1 MTATEPKTGTD
12 LTAGRVIDFND
23 PRVYDDPWELYRWL
37 RDEAPIYRD
46 EANEL
51 YVVSRHEDVSHVSRN
66 NELYSAKF
74 GVRPIIAG
82 DMSIITLD
90 EPEHTRQRR
99 LINKGFTPKR
109 VRELIPHMREL
120 SNQIIDEVAEQGE
133 IDFVEDFAIHVPLI
147 IISEMLGLDPEVRL
161 NMYKWSDAMM
171 DGDGHIE
178 ADDPVLHRAAES
190 FGEYATMCI
199 ELIAERRENPQDD
212 LITILTQASDA
223 GELEKEHKALQ
234 GIDAKGAAALHGD
247 QLDDEELLGFLTIL
261 LVAGNETTRN
271 ALSGGLLALSL
282 FPDER
287 ERLIANLDDDDFMNK
302 AADEIVRYTSPVLSF
317 IRTVT
322 EDHTY
327 QGVDFKVGDRILMLY
342 QSANRDERVFDEP
355 DQFVLDRDPNPHL
368 GFGIGVHFCLGA
380 NLARTEIKVV
390 FQELFRRLR
399 DIKVVDD
406 ADLHRGDSALVLALQ
421 KLPATFTPAS
431 KCPVAH

>member
-1 MTATEPKTGTD
+1 MTATETD

-46 EANEL
+46 EANDL
-51 YVVSRHEDVSHVSRN
+51 YVVSRHEDVSHVSRK
-66 NELYSAKF
+66 NELYCAKF
-74 GVRPIIAG
+74 GVRPVIAG

-120 SNQIIDEVAEQGE
+120 SNQIIDEIAERGE

-199 ELIAERRENPQDD
+199 DLIAERRQNPQDD

-234 GIDAKGAAALHGD
+234 GIDEEGAAALHRD
-247 QLDDEELLGFLTIL
+247 RLDDEELLGFLTIL

-287 ERLIANLDDDDFMNK
+287 EKLIANLDDDDFMNK

-327 QGVDFKVGDRILMLY
+327 QGVDFEVGDRILMLY

-355 DQFVLDRDPNPHL
+355 DEFVLDRDPNPHL

-399 DIKVVDD
+399 DIKVIDD